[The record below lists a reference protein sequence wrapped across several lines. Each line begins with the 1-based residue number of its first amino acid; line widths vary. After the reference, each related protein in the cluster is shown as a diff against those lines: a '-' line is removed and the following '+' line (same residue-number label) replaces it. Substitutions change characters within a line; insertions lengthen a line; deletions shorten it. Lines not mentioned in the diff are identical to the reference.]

1 MFPET
6 ASPSGISR
14 ALSLMGQTAS
24 ACHRPPAHDGAFAA
38 ALPPLAIP
46 VPHAPTP
53 TVWGAILTTFDIVSF
68 VTLLFF
74 HLLSFVVGTVC
85 LSFSCTPMA
94 ASGSCENFGHWFATA
109 SYLSFIFYKRNCHLF
124 CRCLFFSMFSGN
136 RLQLAAHFP
145 VLVASLSLY
154 FSGMFL
160 GDFCAS
166 LVVSF
171 CHYFLLFKFE

>member
-85 LSFSCTPMA
+85 LSFSCTH
-94 ASGSCENFGHWFATA
+94 G
-109 SYLSFIFYKRNCHLF
+109 
-124 CRCLFFSMFSGN
+124 
-136 RLQLAAHFP
+136 
-145 VLVASLSLY
+145 Y
-154 FSGMFL
+154 FRFL
-160 GDFCAS
+160 
-166 LVVSF
+166 
-171 CHYFLLFKFE
+171 